1 MKFAGFAA
9 LAVSLFAWPAVA
21 ETPPAPVPPSR
32 CGEMPAAPTVPDGA
46 TADRK
51 TMAAAADGYK
61 AWGTAATTVLDC
73 RKKEIEELRAREAAL
88 TAEYNKGV
96 DQLNT
101 VANAMTAEAEKFNK
115 RR

>member
-1 MKFAGFAA
+1 MRFAGCAA
-9 LAVSLFAWPAVA
+9 LAVTLFAWQTVAQTPA
-21 ETPPAPVPPSR
+21 APVPPSR
-32 CGEMPAAPTVPDGA
+32 CGELPAAPAVPDGA

-51 TMAAAADGYK
+51 TMTAAAEAYK
-61 AWGTAATTVLDC
+61 AWGTAATAALDC

-88 TAEYNKGV
+88 TGEYNQGV

-101 VANAMTAEAEKFNK
+101 VANAMTTEAEKFNK